1 MTSEENIIIFYGPK
15 KPFQKY
21 IEDNFQLSSDD
32 FTLTQLVNLSEKER
46 NKFTIEGIKTDSS
59 EKQVSINNLIINAEE
74 YSGVTEAVVNN
85 FVSYISKYE
94 IKKIFIQN
102 PPQEIV
108 EQLYRQFD
116 KTRIKE
122 FRYEYEII
130 NEEKIKK
137 FKNIVRNKIIG
148 QDEAIDGICRALIIQ
163 SKLNSSKKPIVVM
176 LYGPSGVGKTETA
189 RCIAEALGESMFYKQ
204 FSMFQNHG
212 FREYLYGISYRESC
226 FAKDLLNRNSNVI
239 FLDEFDKANIFVY
252 SGLYQMFDEGIF
264 RDNNYEV
271 NLENSLIICTSN
283 YSDLQDIMN
292 QLGSPMFYRIN
303 CFIEYKKLSID
314 TILKL
319 IDKSFNNNLKNLDK
333 DIVDKIE
340 QIKLREFIKSKS
352 KIFNNA
358 RQIDN
363 IIKEKIAEVIL
374 NIKKEF

>member
-1 MTSEENIIIFYGPK
+1 MGNQENIIIFYGPK

-21 IEDNFQLSSDD
+21 IENNSQTSCDD

-46 NKFTIEGIKTDSS
+46 NKFTIEGIKA
-59 EKQVSINNLIINAEE
+59 EKTEEQVSINNLIINAEE

-102 PPQEIV
+102 PPQEII
-108 EQLYRQFD
+108 EQLYRQYD
-116 KTRIKE
+116 KSRIKE
-122 FRYEYEII
+122 FQYEYEII

-137 FKNIVRNKIIG
+137 FKDIVSDKIIG
-148 QDEAIDGICRALIIQ
+148 QDEEIAGICRSLIIQ
-163 SKLNSSKKPIVVM
+163 SKLNNNKRPIVVM

-189 RCIAEALGESMFYKQ
+189 RCITEALGESMFYKQ
-204 FSMFQNHG
+204 FSMFQNNG

-226 FAKDLLNRNSNVI
+226 FAKDLLNRDSNVI

-283 YSDLQDIMN
+283 YSNLQDIMN

-303 CFIEYKKLSID
+303 CFVEYKKLSLD

-319 IDKSFNNNLKNLDK
+319 IDKSFENNLENLDK
-333 DIVDKIE
+333 DIVDKVE

-352 KIFNNA
+352 KLFNNA

-374 NIKKEF
+374 NMKVE

>member
-1 MTSEENIIIFYGPK
+1 MDNKEYIVIFYGPK

-21 IEDNFQLSSDD
+21 IEDNSTNSSND

-46 NKFTIEGIKTDSS
+46 NKFTIEGVKMENS
-59 EKQVSINNLIINAEE
+59 EEQVNINNLIINAEE

-102 PPQEIV
+102 PPQEIID
-108 EQLYRQFD
+108 QLYRQYN
-116 KTRIKE
+116 KSKIKE
-122 FRYEYEII
+122 FQYEYELIT
-130 NEEKIKK
+130 EDKIER
-137 FKNIVRNKIIG
+137 FKDIVNNKILG
-148 QDEAIDGICRALIIQ
+148 QDEAIEGICRSLIIQ
-163 SKLNSSKKPIVVM
+163 SKLNNNKKPIVVM

-189 RCIAEALGESMFYKQ
+189 RCITEALGESMFYKQ
-204 FSMFQNHG
+204 FSMFQNNG

-226 FAKDLLNRNSNVI
+226 FAKDLLNRDSNVL

-264 RDNNYEV
+264 RDNNYTV

-283 YSDLQDIMN
+283 YTNLQDIMN
-292 QLGSPMFYRIN
+292 RLGAPMFYRIN
-303 CFIEYKKLSID
+303 CFIEYKKLSTE
-314 TILKL
+314 TIIKL
-319 IDKSFNNNLKNLDK
+319 IDKSFDNNTEKLNKNV
-333 DIVDKIE
+333 IEKIE
-340 QIKLREFIKSKS
+340 QLKLRDYIKSKS
-352 KIFNNA
+352 NLFNNA

-374 NIKKEF
+374 SM

>member
-1 MTSEENIIIFYGPK
+1 MTSYEKIIIFYGPK

-21 IEDNFQLSSDD
+21 IEDNSQISYDN

-46 NKFTIEGIKTDSS
+46 NKFTIEGIKTDNFE
-59 EKQVSINNLIINAEE
+59 EKVSINNLIINAEE

-94 IKKIFIQN
+94 IKNMFIQN

-108 EQLYRQFD
+108 EQLYRQFE
-116 KTRIKE
+116 KTRIEE

-130 NEEKIKK
+130 NEEKIRK
-137 FKNIVRNKIIG
+137 FKTIVSDKIIG
-148 QDEAIDGICRALIIQ
+148 QDEAIDGICRSLIIQ

-204 FSMFQNHG
+204 FSMFQNNG

-283 YSDLQDIMN
+283 YSNLQDIMN
-292 QLGSPMFYRIN
+292 QLGAPMFYRIN
-303 CFIEYKKLSID
+303 CFIEYKSLSTD
-314 TILKL
+314 TIIKL
-319 IDKSFNNNLKNLDK
+319 IDKSFDNSLENLDK
-333 DIVDKIE
+333 EVVDKVG

-352 KIFNNA
+352 KLFNNA

-374 NIKKEF
+374 NMKK